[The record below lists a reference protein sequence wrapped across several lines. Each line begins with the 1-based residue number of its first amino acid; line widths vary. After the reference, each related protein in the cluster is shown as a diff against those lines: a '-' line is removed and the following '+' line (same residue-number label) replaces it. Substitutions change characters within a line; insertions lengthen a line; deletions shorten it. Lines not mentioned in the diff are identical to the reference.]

1 MPTTGF
7 SHTAVSYSRGA
18 GGAHYTDLLPSP
30 PAQNKNSLD
39 ASALLQR
46 EPLRIQ
52 NHAPNSSPSSSAILA
67 ELVRCTTRSV
77 ESRCCAC
84 LFRSAHTAAW
94 LGEMCR
100 AFLPL
105 RPATY
110 NPISPE
116 REEKRVRYKSHLY
129 TLKDNMLP

>member
-1 MPTTGF
+1 MHPTAAQVLVQ
-7 SHTAVSYSRGA
+7 SLQSSYA
-18 GGAHYTDLLPSP
+18 
-30 PAQNKNSLD
+30 AQ
-39 ASALLQR
+39 
-46 EPLRIQ
+46 
-52 NHAPNSSPSSSAILA
+52 HAPLSLA
-67 ELVRCTTRSV
+67 AVLT
-77 ESRCCAC
+77 C